1 MDKLPIKG
9 FDGYYV
15 IGDKVYSRR
24 LGYPLKTEKNDI
36 VRLWRNCKSNGFSR
50 AKVVWCANNGVD
62 PTTIPRIYAFTING
76 GVAVC
81 ELFSDK
87 MSKLKTG
94 SPEIYNVEI
103 TKGDYRTM
111 MAFSSMALQ
120 VLSGDAIAK
129 ANLYS
134 FLHSYRAEL
143 ASYAVTA
150 VGGVG
155 TKRAFDLADDA
166 IQLTYDVIVTGKRA
180 IPNPIGFM
188 KKKVNGLIMESRKSV
203 DVQDKFYITKKL

>member
-15 IGDKVYSRR
+15 IGEKVYSRR
-24 LGYPLKTEKNDI
+24 LGHPLKPEKHDV
-36 VRLWRNCKSNGFSR
+36 VRLWMNKKSYAFSR

-62 PTTIPRIYAFTING
+62 PTTIPRTYAFTING

-87 MSKLKTG
+87 MSKLKTEC
-94 SPEIYNVEI
+94 PEMYNVEI

-111 MAFSSMALQ
+111 MTFSMLALQ
-120 VLSGDAIAK
+120 VLSGDANAK

-143 ASYAVTA
+143 AAYAVTA
-150 VGGVG
+150 VGGG
-155 TKRAFDLADDA
+155 RCK
-166 IQLTYDVIVTGKRA
+166 
-180 IPNPIGFM
+180 
-188 KKKVNGLIMESRKSV
+188 ES
-203 DVQDKFYITKKL
+203 I

>member
-15 IGDKVYSRR
+15 IGEKVYSSR
-24 LGYPLKTEKNDI
+24 LGHPLKHGKHDV
-36 VRLWRNCKSNGFSR
+36 VRLWKNKKSYGFSR

-62 PTTIPRIYAFTING
+62 PTTIPSIYAFTING

-87 MSKLKTG
+87 MSKLKTEC
-94 SPEIYNVEI
+94 PEMYNVEI
-103 TKGDYRTM
+103 TKSDYRTM
-111 MAFSSMALQ
+111 MAFSSLALQ

-129 ANLYS
+129 SNLYS
-134 FLHSYRAEL
+134 FLHSYRSEL

-166 IQLTYDVIVTGKRA
+166 IQLTYDVITTGKRA
-180 IPNPIGFM
+180 IPNPVGFM
-188 KKKVNGLIMESRKSV
+188 KKKINGLIMESRKSV
-203 DVQDKFYITKKL
+203 DAEDKFYITKKL

>member
-15 IGDKVYSRR
+15 IGEKVYSRR
-24 LGYPLKTEKNDI
+24 LGYPLKHGKHDV
-36 VRLWRNCKSNGFSR
+36 VRLWMNKKSYAFSR

-62 PTTIPRIYAFTING
+62 PTTIPRTYAFTING

-87 MSKLKTG
+87 MSKLKTEC
-94 SPEIYNVEI
+94 PEMYNVEI

-111 MAFSSMALQ
+111 MTFSMLALQ
-120 VLSGDAIAK
+120 VLSGDANAK

-134 FLHSYRAEL
+134 FLHSYRSEL

-150 VGGVG
+150 VGGGRCQEGV
-155 TKRAFDLADDA
+155 
-166 IQLTYDVIVTGKRA
+166 
-180 IPNPIGFM
+180 
-188 KKKVNGLIMESRKSV
+188 
-203 DVQDKFYITKKL
+203 